1 MPTSESRTQLN
12 AQRWL
17 TEKGGKEPSARRA
30 LQTMQKATG
39 YLAEYFAWLQCR
51 NLVDQSIANPF
62 SGLHYPKTLM
72 GPKKYEALTY
82 GDICLVRAAAVSK
95 GDDLMVR
102 YIDIARFTGMGLSE
116 IGALTSDSIEFVAH
130 RALRSLGWR
139 VWGYRWVR
147 KWLTRIIFAVS
158 SRTLQTKEPAWTY
171 TYSCA
176 SRNASIGKKRFCK

>member
-62 SGLHYPKTLM
+62 RGLHYPKTLM
-72 GPKKYEALTY
+72 RPRKYEALTY

-102 YIDIARFTGMGLSE
+102 YIDIARFTGMRLSE
-116 IGALTSDSIEFVAH
+116 IGALTSESFEFIDAI
-130 RALRSLGWR
+130 ACF
-139 VWGYRWVR
+139 WVR
-147 KWLTRIIFAVS
+147 SDAKTAASANFRVRLIYIF
-158 SRTLQTKEPAWTY
+158 
-171 TYSCA
+171 
-176 SRNASIGKKRFCK
+176 